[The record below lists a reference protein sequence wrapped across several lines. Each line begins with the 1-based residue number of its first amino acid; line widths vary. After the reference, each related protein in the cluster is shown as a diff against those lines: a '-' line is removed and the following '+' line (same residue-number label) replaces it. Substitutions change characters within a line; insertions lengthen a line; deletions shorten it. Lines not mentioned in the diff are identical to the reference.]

1 MRHILAFIWKYNFFF
16 LFLVLEV
23 AALILIANTSYY
35 QSAVLNRITYGVSGN
50 ILNTWSGITSYFRLR
65 DENLQ
70 LAADNIRLRQQL
82 TRNQSSTDTLSVA
95 VTDTATGI
103 QYRYTLAKVISN
115 STNRRDNYI
124 MLNKGRKHGINR
136 DMAVINA
143 DGVVGTVVST
153 SDNFSWV
160 MSVLNKHSKI
170 SGRINRLNQMGTVV
184 WQGGS
189 PMMGSLTDL
198 PAHVK
203 VKTGDTITT
212 SGFSHIFPENIPIGT
227 VRHIALNKGDHF
239 YTIQFNFAADLNSLG
254 TVYIVKNLYQHEQQ
268 ELSKQ
273 VIDEK

>member
-23 AALILIANTSYY
+23 AAFILIANRSYY
-35 QSAVLNRITYGVSGN
+35 QAEILKRASYGVSGSV
-50 ILNTWSGITSYFRLR
+50 LNTWSGVTSYFRLR
-65 DENLQ
+65 DENLK
-70 LAADNIRLRQQL
+70 LAGENIRLRQEL
-82 TRNQSSTDTLSVA
+82 TRNQTIEDTTTHTITDTS
-95 VTDTATGI
+95 GRM
-103 QYRYTLAKVISN
+103 QYRYTLARVISN

-124 MLNKGRKHGINR
+124 MLNKGQKHGINR
-136 DMAVINA
+136 DMAVINS

-153 SDNFSWV
+153 SENFSWV

-170 SGRINRLNQMGTVV
+170 SGRINRLNQMGTVI

-189 PMMGSLTDL
+189 PMIGTLTDL

-203 VKTGDTITT
+203 VTTGDTITT
-212 SGFSHIFPENIPIGT
+212 SGFSHIFPNNIPIGT
-227 VRHIALNKGDHF
+227 VRNIEMNKGDHF
-239 YTIQFNFAADLNSLG
+239 YTIHFKFAADLNSLG
-254 TVYIVKNLYQHEQQ
+254 LVYIVKNLYQEEQQ

>member
-23 AALILIANTSYY
+23 AALILIANKSYY
-35 QSAVLNRITYGVSGN
+35 QAAVLNRATYGVSGN
-50 ILNTWSGITSYFRLR
+50 ILNTWSGVISYFRLR
-65 DENLQ
+65 DENLR
-70 LAADNIRLRQQL
+70 LAGDNIRLRQQL
-82 TRNQSSTDTLSVA
+82 TRNQSATDTLSIA
-95 VTDTATGI
+95 VMDTSGGI

-124 MLNKGRKHGINR
+124 MLNKGRKQGISR

-143 DGVVGTVVST
+143 NGVVGTIVST

-189 PMMGSLTDL
+189 PMTGTLTDL

-203 VKTGDTITT
+203 VKIGDTITT
-212 SGFSHIFPENIPIGT
+212 SGFSHIFPDNIPIGT
-227 VRHIALNKGDHF
+227 VRHIELNKGDHF
-239 YTIQFNFAADLNSLG
+239 YTIHFKFAADLNSLG
-254 TVYIVKNLYQHEQQ
+254 MVYIVNNLYQHEQQ